1 MPKTALKVAGA
12 VFLLVALL
20 HLSRLAFKFN
30 LIIGDSIVPVWIN
43 GAGFLVALGLSF
55 WMFKAEKKL

>member
-1 MPKTALKVAGA
+1 MPKTALKVAGV

-30 LIIGDSIVPVWIN
+30 LVVGESVVPVWVNAI
-43 GAGFLVALGLSF
+43 GFAIAAGLSF
-55 WMFKAEKKL
+55 WMFKSEKNL